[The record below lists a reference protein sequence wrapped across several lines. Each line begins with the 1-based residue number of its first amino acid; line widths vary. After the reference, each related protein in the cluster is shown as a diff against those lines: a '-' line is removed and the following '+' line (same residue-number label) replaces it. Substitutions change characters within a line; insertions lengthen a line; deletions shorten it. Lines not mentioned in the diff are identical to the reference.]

1 MQPNFNV
8 IAFSGKCYFRGP
20 WFVTPPEIPPIPGRM
35 FYKQEVFLSTVEDTN
50 PLVSIIG
57 KCAVLDYNDYISC
70 KCAILCVIFVKCCSL
85 GRPTEIP
92 ESDVYICTSVYDEIN
107 RQVKKL
113 LPDGLK
119 RYAHS
124 SAVTEDE
131 IYYFFKLIN
140 VLKVRIFFCVTLK
153 IAHSW
158 IFKKLSVYNFC
169 SNWQ

>member
-1 MQPNFNV
+1 
-8 IAFSGKCYFRGP
+8 
-20 WFVTPPEIPPIPGRM
+20 M

-57 KCAVLDYNDYISC
+57 KCVVLDYNDYISC
-70 KCAILCVIFVKCCSL
+70 RHHKLIFLWRVILTVLLL

-119 RYAHS
+119 KYIHG

-131 IYYFFKLIN
+131 IYYFPKLIN
-140 VLKVRIFFCVTLK
+140 IVKVVHFYFL
-153 IAHSW
+153 
-158 IFKKLSVYNFC
+158 YNRLLNLLC
-169 SNWQ
+169 ILGEQ